1 MLFKEMITGGRS
13 ANKEYANFKAEE
25 NWIDEETL
33 VSAPEKRCQWNI
45 ISGNSDIT

>member
-13 ANKEYANFKAEE
+13 ANKEHANFKAEE
-25 NWIDEETL
+25 NWIDEET
-33 VSAPEKRCQWNI
+33 VSALEKRCQWNI